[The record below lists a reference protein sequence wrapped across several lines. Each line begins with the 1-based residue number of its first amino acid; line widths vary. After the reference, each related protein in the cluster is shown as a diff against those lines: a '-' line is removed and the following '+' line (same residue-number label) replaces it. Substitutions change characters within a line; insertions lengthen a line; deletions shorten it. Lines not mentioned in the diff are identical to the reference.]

1 MERGGTALRQAV
13 EERAIT
19 FVLGAGVSKPRG
31 VPDWRGLTRLLWTNL
46 LSEKSVPLWL
56 RDNDQALSATRE
68 WLSQSGSPELAPR
81 VCLDTPHPLADQMA
95 IELLRERTG
104 NDAKFVEALR
114 SALYATATR
123 HPDPND
129 TLGVLSQVLV
139 AQQAAESRRVLRVIT
154 FNADD
159 HLETEGNRGHSVKR
173 DPVLWPIAR
182 ESGHPRMSRGANG
195 KAPIPVYHVHGF
207 LPRHGAVQRWRDAPD
222 TLVFTDAEYWAT
234 VASSLT
240 FANRVMAQALHDS
253 SCIFVGTSMYDVNLI
268 RWLGVRYN
276 AICNDV
282 ASQHGQSRAA
292 TRKRAHDALSRHFW
306 IRNESSD
313 PHGLISELLLARGVR
328 SVRLEAWGAP
338 FQKLLFESF
347 GMKSKHGA
355 RKARRVARSATQER
369 VGAGWHTPATGST
382 ALPNKSAAGK

>member
-1 MERGGTALRQAV
+1 MAREGSILRRVV

-19 FVLGAGVSKPRG
+19 LVLGAGVSKPRG
-31 VPDWRGLTRLLWTNL
+31 VPDWRELTRLLWTNL
-46 LSEKSVPLWL
+46 LGEKSVPPWL
-56 RDNDQALSATRE
+56 RDHTPALTATRA
-68 WLSQSGSPELAPR
+68 WLSQTGAPELAQR

-95 IELLRERTG
+95 IELLRTRAG
-104 NDAKFVEALR
+104 NDAQFVDALR

-123 HPDPND
+123 RPDPND
-129 TLGVLSQVLV
+129 TLGVLGQVLV
-139 AQQAAESRRVLRVIT
+139 AEQANEHRRVLRVIT

-159 HLETEGNRGHSVKR
+159 HLESEGNRGHNNRR

-207 LPRHGAVQRWRDAPD
+207 LPRDGAVQRWRDAPD

-253 SCIFVGTSMYDVNLI
+253 SCLFIGTSMCDVNLI

-282 ASQHGQSRAA
+282 ASQRGE
-292 TRKRAHDALSRHFW
+292 TRGETRERAHTALSRHFW
-306 IRNESSD
+306 IRNAGSD
-313 PHGLISELLLARGVR
+313 PHGLISELLAARGVR
-328 SVRLEAWGAP
+328 SIPLDSWGAP
-338 FQKLLFESF
+338 FQKLLLDAFAMER
-347 GMKSKHGA
+347 GTPPSK
-355 RKARRVARSATQER
+355 ATD
-369 VGAGWHTPATGST
+369 TPPSKATGT
-382 ALPNKSAAGK
+382 PRNSARAAKQATRRTTRARPA

>member
-1 MERGGTALRQAV
+1 MKRGGTTLGRAV

-31 VPDWRGLTRLLWTNL
+31 VPDWRQLTRLLWTSL
-46 LSEKSVPLWL
+46 LGEKTLPAWL
-56 RDNDQALSATRE
+56 RDDSKALTAVRDFLTE
-68 WLSQSGSPELAPR
+68 SGSKDLAQR
-81 VCLDTPHPLADQMA
+81 VAWDTPHPLADQMA
-95 IELLRERTG
+95 IELLRARCG
-104 NDAKFVEALR
+104 DDAKFVTALR

-123 HPDPND
+123 RPDPND
-129 TLGVLSQVLV
+129 TLGVLSQILV
-139 AQQAAESRRVLRVIT
+139 AEQAAERRRVLRVIT

-159 HLETEGNRGHSVKR
+159 HLETEGNRGHNGRR

-182 ESGHPRMSRGANG
+182 ESGHPRMSRGANA

-207 LPRHGAVQRWRDAPD
+207 LPRDGAAQRWRDAPD

-253 SCIFVGTSMYDVNLI
+253 SCIFIGTSMYDVNLI

-282 ASQHGQSRAA
+282 ASQRGTSKAA
-292 TRKRAHDALSRHFW
+292 TRERAHDALLRHFW
-306 IRNESSD
+306 IRNDGSD

-328 SVRLEAWGAP
+328 SVPLAGWGAP
-338 FQKLLFESF
+338 FQKLLFDAFGLKTKPESNR
-347 GMKSKHGA
+347 A
-355 RKARRVARSATQER
+355 VKARASR
-369 VGAGWHTPATGST
+369 
-382 ALPNKSAAGK
+382 

>member
-1 MERGGTALRQAV
+1 MKRGGTTLRRAV

-31 VPDWRGLTRLLWTNL
+31 VPDWRELTRLLWTNL
-46 LSEKSVPLWL
+46 LGARTVPLWL
-56 RDNDQALSATRE
+56 RDNSKALAATRA
-68 WLSQSGSPELAPR
+68 WLAQSASPELAPR

-95 IELLRERTG
+95 IELLRARAG
-104 NDAKFVEALR
+104 NDAKFVAALR

-123 HPDPND
+123 RPDPND
-129 TLGVLSQVLV
+129 TLGVLGQVLV
-139 AQQAAESRRVLRVIT
+139 AEQATERRRVLRVIT

-159 HLETEGNRGHSVKR
+159 HLETEGNRGHNGRR

-182 ESGHPRMSRGANG
+182 ESGHPRMSRGAHG

-207 LPRHGAVQRWRDAPD
+207 LPRDGAVQRWRDAPD

-253 SCIFVGTSMYDVNLI
+253 SCIFIGTSMYDVNLI

-282 ASQHGQSRAA
+282 ATQRGTSRAA
-292 TRKRAHDALSRHFW
+292 TRGRAHDALLRHFW
-306 IRNESSD
+306 IRNEGSD
-313 PHGLISELLLARGVR
+313 PHQLISELLLARGVR
-328 SVRLEAWGAP
+328 SVPLEAWGAP
-338 FQKLLFESF
+338 FQKLLFDSF
-347 GMKSKHGA
+347 GV
-355 RKARRVARSATQER
+355 KAAKRRASR
-369 VGAGWHTPATGST
+369 
-382 ALPNKSAAGK
+382 